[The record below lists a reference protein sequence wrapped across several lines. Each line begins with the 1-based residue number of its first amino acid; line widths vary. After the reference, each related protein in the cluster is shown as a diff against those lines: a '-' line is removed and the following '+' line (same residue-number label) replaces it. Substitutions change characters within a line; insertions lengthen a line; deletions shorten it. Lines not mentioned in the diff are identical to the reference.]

1 MRNLDILWDTSPISI
16 EIEDISLVELGEFDT
31 ETGYMSEA
39 MPEHIARLI
48 DLKEKTNAKSWYT
61 DKVLRTADRE
71 SGKQSGQQDRTNVES
86 SQATERRYQK
96 LERLSS
102 ITRSLPQRAQS

>member
-1 MRNLDILWDTSPISI
+1 MKMTFYCFKDSVTNGYSNPFLQLNRAQAIRTARWKANESKPS

-48 DLKEKTNAKSWYT
+48 DLKETANVKS
-61 DKVLRTADRE
+61 
-71 SGKQSGQQDRTNVES
+71 
-86 SQATERRYQK
+86 
-96 LERLSS
+96 
-102 ITRSLPQRAQS
+102 